1 MSDSHM
7 NEANPETSRRYGAS
21 DDPAYDAGRRA
32 ASQRWLLIVIGVVAI
47 IAGALAIVMP
57 LIGTITAAF
66 VAGAALLITGIA
78 GLFTAFR
85 RGEGWHMASAFIL
98 SLLSIAAGV
107 LIFLQPVAG
116 VLALTTLVIA
126 WFAASGILRIYY
138 GAKNMSDGGGW
149 MVAVGALSLVLAVLL
164 WFGLPFSATWVLGVL
179 LGVDLLLWGSL
190 MIAFATRIKRHGPE
204 AVA

>member
-1 MSDSHM
+1 MTDPRTE
-7 NEANPETSRRYGAS
+7 NPDPETSRRYEDA
-21 DDPAYDAGRRA
+21 DATAYDAGRIA
-32 ASQRWLLIVIGVVAI
+32 TTNRWLLIMLGIVAI
-47 IAGALAIVMP
+47 VAGALAIIMP

-66 VAGAALLITGIA
+66 VAGAALLVTGIA

-85 RGEGWHMASAFIL
+85 RNEGWHMAAAFFL

-138 GAKNMSDGGGW
+138 GAKNMGDGGGW

-164 WFGLPFSATWVLGVL
+164 WFGLPFSATWILGVL

-190 MIAFATRIKRHGPE
+190 MIAFATRIKRYGPE

>member
-1 MSDSHM
+1 MSDTHM

-66 VAGAALLITGIA
+66 VAGAALLVTGIA

-164 WFGLPFSATWVLGVL
+164 WFGLPFSATWILGVL

>member
-1 MSDSHM
+1 MSDTHM